1 MDFFLENTG
10 TYLHF
15 YNWSQVPISL
25 ILFCINGRAE
35 TSDRNGGNPR
45 QLQTHCLKTGFWLEN
60 NYLWTLLIGRLLQF
74 SKVHLLVSENW
85 LFWFPWDTIWH
96 NQTNYC
102 DYHLKTANGGQ
113 KTSLWNNPF
122 TETGQWSRRWFV
134 YPNILNGWLGINSH
148 IWTSSLTEWEIIP
161 KDNGPLP
168 PPQFGIFRVGPFCIQ
183 YGAIVNT
190 ICIIEGQENMEG

>member
-96 NQTNYC
+96 NQTNYR

-113 KTSLWNNPF
+113 KTSLWNNPY

-134 YPNILNGWLGINSH
+134 YPNAFSMVGWVLTH
-148 IWTSSLTEWEIIP
+148 IF
-161 KDNGPLP
+161 GP
-168 PPQFGIFRVGPFCIQ
+168 QV
-183 YGAIVNT
+183 
-190 ICIIEGQENMEG
+190 